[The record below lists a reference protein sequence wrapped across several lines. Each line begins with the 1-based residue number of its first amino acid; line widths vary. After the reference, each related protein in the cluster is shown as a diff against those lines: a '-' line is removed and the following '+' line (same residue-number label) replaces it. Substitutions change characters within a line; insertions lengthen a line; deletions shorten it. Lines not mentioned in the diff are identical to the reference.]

1 MIEWTE
7 QAVRQL
13 VQAEDYIT
21 LSNSE
26 EVAERIT
33 THIVSS
39 IQQLLRFPM
48 SGRTGRVAGTREL
61 VVSKTPFIVAYA
73 LDHES
78 VVVLAIYHGAQKWP
92 EVF

>member
-13 VQAEDYIT
+13 VQAEDYIA

-33 THIVSS
+33 AHIVGS

-61 VVSKTPFIVAYA
+61 VVSNTPFIVAHA
-73 LDHES
+73 IEHDS

-92 EVF
+92 EAF

>member
-1 MIEWTE
+1 
-7 QAVRQL
+7 
-13 VQAEDYIT
+13 
-21 LSNSE
+21 
-26 EVAERIT
+26 
-33 THIVSS
+33 
-39 IQQLLRFPM
+39 M

>member
-7 QAVRQL
+7 QAARQL
-13 VQAEDYIT
+13 VQAEDYIA

-33 THIVSS
+33 THIVSC

-48 SGRTGRVAGTREL
+48 SGRAGRVAGTREL
-61 VVSKTPFIVAYA
+61 VISTTPFIVAYA
-73 LDHES
+73 VDDEG
-78 VVVLAIYHGAQKWP
+78 VIVLAIYHGAQKWP
-92 EVF
+92 EIF

>member
-13 VQAEDYIT
+13 IQAEDYVA

-26 EVAERIT
+26 EVAERIMT
-33 THIVSS
+33 RIVTS

-61 VVSKTPFIVAYA
+61 VISNTPFVVAYA
-73 LDHES
+73 MEHERI
-78 VVVLAIYHGAQKWP
+78 VVLAIYHGAQKWP
-92 EVF
+92 ETF

>member
-13 VQAEDYIT
+13 VQAEDYIA

-26 EVAERIT
+26 DVAERIT
-33 THIVSS
+33 AHIVSS

-48 SGRTGRVAGTREL
+48 SGRTGRVAGSREL
-61 VVSKTPFIVAYA
+61 VVSNTPFIVAYA
-73 LDHES
+73 IDHDR
-78 VVVLAIYHGAQKWP
+78 VVVLAIYHGARSA
-92 EVF
+92 